1 MDIKSRKNTK
11 IMKLLKITS
20 WLWLLFIILTACDSK
35 SKEVQI
41 PVLYNQVGY
50 ITDGLKRAL
59 VSPDVD
65 EFIILNDKEEVV
77 LKLVPDAPLFWELSG
92 DAVRKVNFSEFNQ
105 PGDYRI
111 LVKGKEYPFSVSQN
125 PYTDLPKAA
134 IKALYF
140 NRSGMAI
147 DSACGDKWSRAAGH
161 PDTVVY
167 IHSSAADEL
176 RTEGTVI
183 SSPMGWYDAGDYNK
197 YVVNSGITTYTLF
210 RALEDFPDYY
220 ASLEIGIPDFQDSI
234 PDLLTETL
242 YNFRWFITMQDP
254 NDGGVYHKLTTKKFE
269 EMIMPKDAVNDRY
282 VVAKSTSASLN
293 YAALT
298 AHASMVL
305 RSYGEDFS
313 QLAKEALEKSVK
325 AWEWALLNPDVLY
338 EQPKDIETGAY
349 GDDMMDDEWFWA
361 ASELYLATGK
371 GEYLAQAKRFYSKPK
386 VPNWTDVRTLGVYS
400 LLDNR
405 GNIPDTLWTNQI
417 EQDFFILAD
426 SLVSLSQT
434 APYGVS
440 INVFEWGSNSQV
452 VNEGM
457 VKLFAHKLT
466 SNTKYLDS
474 ALSDLDYIL
483 GRNATGYCFV
493 TGFGHKKV
501 MNIHHRPS
509 AADGIAEP
517 VPGFLVGG
525 PNTVVLTDCPDAQRS
540 LLPAK
545 SYVDLDCSYST
556 NEVAINWNAPLIYLV
571 GGVDAQLGK

>member
-1 MDIKSRKNTK
+1 MLSF
-11 IMKLLKITS
+11 KITT
-20 WLWLLFIILTACDSK
+20 WLSIVFIMLTACESK
-35 SKEVQI
+35 GEDVQI
-41 PVLYNQVGY
+41 SVLYNQVGY
-50 ITDGLKRAL
+50 ITDGMKLAL

-65 EFIILNDKEEVV
+65 EVFIMNDKGEVT
-77 LKLVPDAPLFWELSG
+77 LQIMPESALYWELSG
-92 DAVRKVNFSEFNQ
+92 DAVRKVDFSELNK
-105 PGDYRI
+105 PGDYRMV
-111 LVKGKEYPFSVSQN
+111 VKGQELPFTISN
-125 PYTDLPKAA
+125 KPYTDLSKAS

-147 DSACGDKWSRAAGH
+147 DAEYGGQWSRPAGH
-161 PDTVVY
+161 PDTIVY
-167 IHSSAADEL
+167 IHSFAADDL
-176 RTEGTVI
+176 RPEGTII
-183 SSPMGWYDAGDYNK
+183 SSPLGWYDAGDYNK
-197 YVVNSGITTYTLF
+197 YVVNSGITTYTMF
-210 RALEDFPDYY
+210 RALEDFSDYY
-220 ASLEIGIPDFQDSI
+220 ATLEIGIPDSQDKI

-242 YNFRWFITMQDP
+242 YNFRWLITMQDP

-269 EMIMPKDAVNDRY
+269 EMIMPKDAMNNRY
-282 VVAKSTSASLN
+282 MVAKSTSATLD

-305 RSYGEDFS
+305 KSYGEDNA
-313 QLAKEALEKSVK
+313 QLAKQALAKSVK

-371 GEYLAQAKRFYSKPK
+371 EEYLAQAKRFYLKPK

-405 GNIPDTLWTNQI
+405 ELIPDTLWANQLA
-417 EQDFFILAD
+417 QDFFLLAD
-426 SLVSLSQT
+426 SLVFLSQT

-452 VNEGM
+452 ANEGM
-457 VKLFAHKLT
+457 VKLYAHKLT
-466 SNTKYLDS
+466 RNPKYLDS
-474 ALSDLDYIL
+474 ALSDLDYLL

-493 TGFGHKKV
+493 TGFGLKQV
-501 MNIHHRPS
+501 TNIHHRPS
-509 AADGIAEP
+509 VADGVRDP

-525 PNTVVLTDCPDAQRS
+525 PNTVVLTDCPNAKRS

-545 SYVDLDCSYST
+545 SFVDLDCSYST
-556 NEVAINWNAPLIYLV
+556 NEVAINWNAPLIYLS
-571 GGVDAQLGK
+571 GGIDALMGK